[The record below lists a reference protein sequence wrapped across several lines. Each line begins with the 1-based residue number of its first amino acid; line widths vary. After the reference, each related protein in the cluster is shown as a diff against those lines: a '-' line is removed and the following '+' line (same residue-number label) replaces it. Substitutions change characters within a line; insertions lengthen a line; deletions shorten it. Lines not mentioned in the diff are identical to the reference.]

1 MFRITD
7 GILLA
12 AAASLA
18 VFLWLNGKVKHGRT
32 VAQRSDRRPWTL
44 HSHPVLARPG
54 HKDAYERYRKFR
66 LN

>member
-18 VFLWLNGKVKHGRT
+18 VFLWRHGKAKHART
-32 VAQRSDRRPWTL
+32 AAEQPLSRPWTL
-44 HSHPVLARPG
+44 DSHPALTGVGRR
-54 HKDAYERYRKFR
+54 DADERYRKFR

>member
-12 AAASLA
+12 AAAGLA
-18 VFLWLNGKVKHGRT
+18 VFLWLHGNAKHGGS
-32 VAQRSDRRPWTL
+32 VAQQPDLGPRALD
-44 HSHPVLARPG
+44 SHPALARPG
-54 HKDAYERYRKFR
+54 HRDAYERYRKFR